1 MGKNGFSPQFFFYNR
16 NVHSNLKHPSFRNVL
31 TTHHQ
36 VWMKTILLSLFL
48 LNIIY
53 PHSIGYSQEIEI
65 TLLHSNSSNGVLE
78 NCACPEHPLG
88 ALEKRLA
95 LIKEI
100 RKSNEHVLLL
110 DSGDLLSSVGNSI
123 KDSLAIESI
132 NLMDYDAITIGDQEF
147 SSGVDFFRKV
157 VNNGKIPF
165 VSSNVAVQGQSLS
178 LPYRIFDVGGIRT
191 AVIGVTSPSVFLLFP
206 DDKKIG
212 VEVTNPDSVL
222 EDIISEV
229 EGKSDLIILL
239 SHSGYD
245 EDLVLA
251 TKYPS
256 IDIIVGGHSQ
266 SMLEEPTEVDETLIV
281 QAGHSGFYLGELDLI
296 LESSGKILSY
306 EWRLIPLT
314 LELPDD
320 PGILSLIEEY
330 DRIVAA
336 GMRKAT
342 VYVPILGSKFA
353 VLASEDCQD
362 CHFSEYNAWKRDDHS
377 VAFKTIVDERKTKDS
392 ECLSCHT
399 SGFGRDDG
407 FTSLTSTA
415 HLINVNCTECH
426 LTSREHLDDP
436 SETSVERIVEATC
449 TRCHNATNSPE
460 FVYANYFLK
469 TNHTV
474 KISYD
479 DRNYHIVKK
488 GESLSKIALIRWGE
502 ISIWKDIYRLN
513 RNEMNDPD
521 IIYPGQRLII
531 PEIKK

>member
-1 MGKNGFSPQFFFYNR
+1 LQKARSIVVPFLISFSI
-16 NVHSNLKHPSFRNVL
+16 
-31 TTHHQ
+31 
-36 VWMKTILLSLFL
+36 IL
-48 LNIIY
+48 IY
-53 PHSIGYSQEIEI
+53 KIGYSQEFKI
-65 TLLHSNSSNGVLE
+65 TILHSNSSNGVLE
-78 NCACPEHPLG
+78 NCGCPEYPLG

-100 RKSNEHVLLL
+100 RESNNHVLLL

-123 KDSLAIESI
+123 KDSLAVEAID
-132 NLMDYDAITIGDQEF
+132 LMDYDAITMGDQEF
-147 SSGVDFFRKV
+147 SNGVDFFRRV

-165 VSSNVAVQGQSLS
+165 VSSNVVVEGQSLPV
-178 LPYRIFDVGGIRT
+178 PYRIFSVGGIRT

-206 DDKKIG
+206 DEKKIG

-222 EDIISEV
+222 QDIISEV

-245 EDLVLA
+245 EDLVFA

-266 SMLEEPTEVDETLIV
+266 TLLEEATKVDETLIV

-330 DRIVAA
+330 DRIVAT
-336 GMRKAT
+336 GMRKAP

-353 VLASEDCQD
+353 VLASEECQD
-362 CHFSEYNAWKRDDHS
+362 CHFSEYDAWKRDDHS
-377 VAFKTIVDERKTKDS
+377 AAFKTLVDERKTKDS

-407 FTSLTSTA
+407 FTSFTSTA

-426 LTSREHLDDP
+426 LISQEHLDDP
-436 SETSVERIVEATC
+436 SETPVERIVEATC

-469 TNHTV
+469 TNHSV
-474 KISYD
+474 KISYG

-488 GESLSKIALIRWGE
+488 GESLSLIALIRWGE
-502 ISIWKDIYRLN
+502 MSMWNEIYRLN
-513 RNEMNDPD
+513 RNKVNDPNL
-521 IIYPGQRLII
+521 IYPGQSLIM
-531 PEIKK
+531 PEIKE